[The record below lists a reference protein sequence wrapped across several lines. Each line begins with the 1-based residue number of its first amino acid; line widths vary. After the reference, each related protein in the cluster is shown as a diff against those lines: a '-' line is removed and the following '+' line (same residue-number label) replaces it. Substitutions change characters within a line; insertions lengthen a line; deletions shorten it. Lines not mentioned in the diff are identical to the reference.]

1 MDHPQGGRG
10 PRVAGPRTEVA
21 VAPPTETRSVWL
33 PDEWAAYIACGDDPE
48 SPDRPVSRCDEE
60 LRRLRLEGFDTV
72 ACTDDTKELHEYRGI
87 AGTMRRYEAMRTG
100 GDDLVTRRVTLVRRS
115 VELPDGADK
124 AKVLVDAAL
133 QLTRTES
140 QPIERLAARAV
151 FDALG
156 KTRRAARAW
165 TGPPTPGIDRAWL
178 HIETDGP
185 FDILPRAA
193 WTDQAAIA
201 DHVDPRNCLSL
212 MALKPPG
219 TAAARHE
226 RLMPFYDHEGRLR
239 CPVCDAVK
247 RVAPPATRRGCPIF
261 CPRCEPTE

>member
-1 MDHPQGGRG
+1 M
-10 PRVAGPRTEVA
+10 AGPRTEVA

-33 PDEWAAYIACGDDPE
+33 PDEWAGYIACGDDPE
-48 SPDRPVSRCDEE
+48 SPDWPVSRCDEE

-87 AGTMRRYEAMRTG
+87 AGTLRRYEALRTG

-115 VELPDGADK
+115 IELPDGAEK
-124 AKVLVDAAL
+124 SEVLVDAAL

-156 KTRRAARAW
+156 ETRRA
-165 TGPPTPGIDRAWL
+165 
-178 HIETDGP
+178 
-185 FDILPRAA
+185 
-193 WTDQAAIA
+193 
-201 DHVDPRNCLSL
+201 
-212 MALKPPG
+212 G

-247 RVAPPATRRGCPIF
+247 RVAAPATRRGCPIF